1 MDYLQVIILAIV
13 QGLTEFLPVSS
24 SGHLVVGSAVMES
37 LGFPHPPDLLEVNI
51 VLHVGTLGSILLFY
65 SHKVWRLFKEDRQ
78 LIPRLIVGTIPAAVI
93 GIPLKEL
100 AENLLESPLL
110 AGLMFPVTALILL
123 WATRQPVGNASYR
136 NLSYAR
142 TVRIG
147 FMQALAVLPGIS
159 RSGATIAAGLREGL
173 DRQSAV
179 TFAFLLA
186 IPVIGGAGLIEVAK
200 LAGQTQH
207 PDVTDSTSP
216 QTAVPTADRLPT
228 AAAPPAVNPP
238 PATQPTAPLTLVVG
252 GLVAML
258 VGWLALWWL
267 VRWIQAGRLRLFAW
281 YLIPLG
287 VTVVAWQLWN

>member
-37 LGFPHPPDLLEVNI
+37 LGYPRPPDLLEVNI
-51 VLHVGTLGSILLFY
+51 VLHVGTLGSILFFY
-65 SHKVWRLFKEDRQ
+65 SHEVRRLFAEDRQ

-100 AENLLESPLL
+100 AEQFLESPLL

-123 WATRQPVGNASYR
+123 WATRHPVGNVSYR
-136 NLSYAR
+136 ELSYAG
-142 TVRIG
+142 TIRIG
-147 FMQALAVLPGIS
+147 FMQALALLPGIS
-159 RSGATIAAGLREGL
+159 RSGATIAAGLHEGL
-173 DRQSAV
+173 DRRSAG

-186 IPVIGGAGLIEVAK
+186 IPAIGGAGLIEVVK
-200 LAGQTQH
+200 LARQLQH
-207 PDVTDSTSP
+207 PGVTDSTS
-216 QTAVPTADRLPT
+216 A
-228 AAAPPAVNPP
+228 
-238 PATQPTAPLTLVVG
+238 LTLVVG
-252 GLVAML
+252 GLVAMF

-267 VRWIQAGRLRLFAW
+267 VRWIRTGRLGLFAW

-287 VTVVAWQLWN
+287 VTVVTWQLSN